1 MNSVQF
7 AKILLDWH
15 TINKRILPWKEDND
29 PYKIWLSEII
39 LQQTRV
45 SQGTPYFLRFLKE
58 YPDINA
64 LADASSDQVMK
75 SWQGLGYYTRARNLH
90 ATAQDVVQR
99 NNSVF
104 PDTYEEVLALKGI
117 GPYSAAA
124 IVSFA
129 YELPYPVV
137 DGNVIRLVS
146 RILGIMEAIESKS
159 VKKHILYFVKQS
171 ILDVRPSDFNQA
183 IMDFGATLCTPSSPD
198 CTVCPFNQYC
208 KAYQSDMVS
217 SIPFRTKKKERVTRF
232 FHYYDISDPNGMT
245 LLHCRSQNDIWQN
258 LYQFPMLETSSKDS
272 PGQNDIK
279 KELADISDISPESFG
294 HPNKTAEIRQ
304 TLTHRKIVGT
314 FYKLVSNTP
323 FMEINKS
330 YCLVDRQKVSNFAFP
345 KIMTTYLADY
355 G

>member
-183 IMDFGATLCTPSSPD
+183 IMDFGATL
-198 CTVCPFNQYC
+198 Y
-208 KAYQSDMVS
+208 
-217 SIPFRTKKKERVTRF
+217 
-232 FHYYDISDPNGMT
+232 
-245 LLHCRSQNDIWQN
+245 
-258 LYQFPMLETSSKDS
+258 
-272 PGQNDIK
+272 
-279 KELADISDISPESFG
+279 SFI
-294 HPNKTAEIRQ
+294 A
-304 TLTHRKIVGT
+304 
-314 FYKLVSNTP
+314 
-323 FMEINKS
+323 
-330 YCLVDRQKVSNFAFP
+330 
-345 KIMTTYLADY
+345 
-355 G
+355 